1 MRLHSA
7 LFSGTDWSAAVAV
20 AKLKEP
26 AGTLALQSKHA
37 GGVRTVAAG
46 VIARD
51 FSGSGLGF

>member
-20 AKLKEP
+20 AKLQEP

-46 VIARD
+46 VIAL
-51 FSGSGLGF
+51 GLFWKWFGF